1 MLLYNRRDHM
11 YIISNEIIH
20 DRQIQ
25 IHFSYML
32 SVNKDYNIKLKVYF
46 KQPTID
52 C

>member
-1 MLLYNRRDHM
+1 MLLYNRGDHM
-11 YIISNEIIH
+11 YIISNEIH
-20 DRQIQ
+20 DRHIQ